1 LGGLG
6 IREEKAMFG
15 TIFVSV
21 IGISLPIGAGVWFA
35 PRGEGDIFA
44 VVSQS
49 VAELKRSG
57 SLLLEQSRQL
67 LGSLGAS
74 ARLAR

>member
-1 LGGLG
+1 
-6 IREEKAMFG
+6 MFG

-21 IGISLPIGAGVWFA
+21 IGISVPIGVGVWFT
-35 PRGEGDIFA
+35 PRGDKDIFT

-49 VAELKRSG
+49 VAELNRSG
-57 SLLLEQSRQL
+57 SLMLQQSRQL
-67 LGSLGAS
+67 LGSLGTT

>member
-1 LGGLG
+1 
-6 IREEKAMFG
+6 MFG

-21 IGISLPIGAGVWFA
+21 IGISLPIGMGIWLT
-35 PRGEGDIFA
+35 PRDEGDIFA

-57 SLLLEQSRQL
+57 SLLLQQSRQL
-67 LGSLGAS
+67 LGSLGTAT
-74 ARLAR
+74 RLAR

>member
-1 LGGLG
+1 
-6 IREEKAMFG
+6 MFG

-21 IGISLPIGAGVWFA
+21 IGISLPNGAGVWFA

-49 VAELKRSG
+49 VAELKRGG
-57 SLLLEQSRQL
+57 SLPLRHSRRL
-67 LGSLGAS
+67 LGSLGA
-74 ARLAR
+74 AAPLAR